1 MENYLTETK
10 NVFEGLISTLDTV
23 EERIQDK
30 SREITQTET
39 QIENEWKKIK
49 GTGHPKATGQYNIC
63 IKLGKL
69 Q

>member
-39 QIENEWKKIK
+39 QIENE
-49 GTGHPKATGQYNIC
+49 
-63 IKLGKL
+63 
-69 Q
+69 

>member
-1 MENYLTETK
+1 MENYLTERK

-39 QIENEWKKIK
+39 QIENEWKK
-49 GTGHPKATGQYNIC
+49 
-63 IKLGKL
+63 KLKE
-69 Q
+69 QAIQRPQDSIIYA